1 MFLKFNSYANV
12 NVNLPAGS
20 GSQGA
25 ASEPAAGSAV
35 GSGAAA
41 VESAADSVVSRSLG
55 CGGGLGWL

>member
-1 MFLKFNSYANV
+1 LFLKFNSYANV

-41 VESAADSVVSRSLG
+41 VESDAD
-55 CGGGLGWL
+55 